1 MIEGR
6 IDIAALQ
13 ERLTRAMRGELEVLD
28 VLGVGGFGAVFR
40 AHDPVLE
47 RDVAIKVLD
56 PATGLSPEGQ
66 RKFLDEARVVA
77 TVEHPHIVPLYRAE
91 VRDGLLCLTMRLI
104 PGRSLAERLATE
116 KQLDP
121 AEAARL
127 AHEVAQALSTAHARG
142 IVHRDIKPE
151 NILLDAA
158 GHAIVTDFG
167 ISLVTGRASER
178 TSGMAIGTPQ
188 YLSPEQALGEEVDGR
203 ADIYSLGVV
212 LYEMLAGRLPFEA
225 PTTAGLLAKQI
236 LETPAPLNKLRPD
249 LPAALVAVV
258 SHAMVKSPAERPD
271 AKAFA
276 AELALARTADALLSP
291 TAVRRRRRWRR
302 IRLFAVIG
310 ITAAIVLSFAIWVI
324 VQLLKGFSGGALPS
338 LSARDQSI
346 PPALIAEARAD
357 GSLRTGEILKYAFIP
372 GDQPWNEGL
381 LLTDS
386 ALIRRTPEGPR
397 RHALADLN
405 LNLYYN
411 GTTRGLV
418 VSDKNGGI
426 PDTLYGS
433 LSGAELGALTSAMKA
448 IGGPTRAR
456 TTSAP
461 AAQPPRP

>member
-1 MIEGR
+1 MT
-6 IDIAALQ
+6 IDIVALQ
-13 ERLTRAMRGELEVLD
+13 ERLARAMRGELEVLH

-66 RKFLDEARVVA
+66 QKFLDEARVVA

-104 PGRSLAERLATE
+104 PGRSLAERLAME

-127 AHEVAQALSTAHARG
+127 AHEVAQALATAHARG

-151 NILLDAA
+151 NILLDAT

-167 ISLVTGRASER
+167 ISLVTGRASVR
-178 TSGMAIGTPQ
+178 SPGMAIGTPQ

-203 ADIYSLGVV
+203 ADVYSLGVV

-236 LETPAPLNKLRPD
+236 LETPAALNKLRPD
-249 LPAALVAVV
+249 LPVALITAV

-271 AKAFA
+271 ARTFA
-276 AELALARTADALLSP
+276 DELALARTPDALLSP
-291 TAVRRRRRWRR
+291 AAVRRRRRWRR
-302 IRLFAVIG
+302 VRLFAVIG
-310 ITAAIVLSFAIWVI
+310 VTAAIVLSFAFWVI
-324 VQLLKGFSGGALPS
+324 VQLFKGFSGGALPS

-357 GSLRTGEILKYAFIP
+357 GSLRAGDSLRYAFVP

-386 ALIRRTPEGPR
+386 VIIRRTPKGSR
-397 RHALADLN
+397 RHALANLN
-405 LNLYYN
+405 MNLYYN

-418 VSDKNGGI
+418 VSDKKAGI

-433 LSGAELGALTSAMKA
+433 LSGAELGALTSAMKG
-448 IGGPTRAR
+448 IGGPM
-456 TTSAP
+456 SAKKSP
-461 AAQPPRP
+461 QSAAQAPRP